1 MFENPADYDK
11 IHPDDRVS
19 LLGLADI
26 APAKVIPFLFRPL
39 SYWLFWYSAL
49 YSWIYKFKLF
59 SSTWTLR
66 VGFTSDIY
74 GLDFDY

>member
-1 MFENPADYDK
+1 MNRIQFFLFLGILPLVFENPADYDK

-39 SYWLFWYSAL
+39 SY
-49 YSWIYKFKLF
+49 
-59 SSTWTLR
+59 
-66 VGFTSDIY
+66 
-74 GLDFDY
+74 